1 MYLASFYC
9 QEFTALSRA
18 AFPTLLRA
26 SPHQVIAVTASAATV
41 ADFHL
46 VREHISI
53 KKKQY
58 TFLKCFFWVFLLV
71 RVMSSVP
78 ALFSPWV
85 SAKGCCT
92 SLAGFCPML
101 THKTK

>member
-18 AFPTLLRA
+18 VFPTLLRA

-58 TFLKCFFWVFLLV
+58 TFLKCFFGVFVSESHVLCARSLLS
-71 RVMSSVP
+71 MG
-78 ALFSPWV
+78 FS
-85 SAKGCCT
+85 KGLLLL
-92 SLAGFCPML
+92 SGRILSNVNP
-101 THKTK
+101 

>member
-18 AFPTLLRA
+18 VFPTLLRA

-53 KKKQY
+53 KK
-58 TFLKCFFWVFLLV
+58 
-71 RVMSSVP
+71 
-78 ALFSPWV
+78 
-85 SAKGCCT
+85 
-92 SLAGFCPML
+92 
-101 THKTK
+101 